1 MSIGSR
7 MPGEVRRPYLECL
20 QNGIGHIYTGVP
32 ESYPAYRVRGPI
44 GTSSTEPILSRDR
57 FRCRGGEG
65 PDRGGRPRRIDRGLC
80 PVEGE
85 PACGGLRKKI
95 SSPPELRA
103 THRGDS
109 ELPRAGRARRAE
121 VLRIRPSAVQ

>member
-32 ESYPAYRVRGPI
+32 ESYPAYRVRGRI

-57 FRCRGGEG
+57 LRRRGGEG
-65 PDRGGRPRRIDRGLC
+65 PDCGGGPRRIDRVLC

-85 PACGGLRKKI
+85 RTVGGIRKTR
-95 SSPPELRA
+95 SPPSELRA
-103 THRGDS
+103 THASDP
-109 ELPRAGRARRAE
+109 EL
-121 VLRIRPSAVQ
+121 